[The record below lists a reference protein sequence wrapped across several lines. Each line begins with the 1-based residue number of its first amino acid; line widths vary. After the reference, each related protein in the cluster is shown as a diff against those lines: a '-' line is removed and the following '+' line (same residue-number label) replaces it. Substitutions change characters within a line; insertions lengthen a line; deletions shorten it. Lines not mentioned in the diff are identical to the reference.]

1 MNPYKWKYE
10 DAFMPDE
17 DKKDFVMPFLSS
29 DDPYEVTHDE
39 VLKAKWL
46 HENKILYGDFKP
58 SNKERCIDKI
68 NRSQLPDV
76 VNYIKKV
83 IMIDWAEV
91 NFIIGTNPDSFI
103 EIKFDQ
109 KSVDTELGLKA
120 YMNTLISTHEVIS
133 QFNLRKVLKF
143 WGFKDDCH
151 VYFMLAPQWIKFNP
165 GHVYSSVLKVQQE
178 QIIKNQQK
186 SRTGELGVLEEED
199 PDGADSEQ
207 QMKFTSTADQANL
220 FRIEQLLTRNSN
232 FIKEPQLYSKD
243 IEI

>member
-1 MNPYKWKYE
+1 MPS
-10 DAFMPDE
+10 DA
-17 DKKDFVMPFLSS
+17 KADFVLPYLSS

-46 HENKILYGDFKP
+46 HENKILHGDFKP
-58 SNKERCIDKI
+58 SQNDKCMDKI
-68 NRSQLPDV
+68 NRQQLPDV

-109 KSVDTELGLKA
+109 KSVDTEMGLKA

-133 QFNLRKVLKF
+133 QFNLRKVLKY
-143 WGFKDDCH
+143 WCFKDEKH

-165 GHVYSSVLKVQQE
+165 SHVYSSVLKVQQ
-178 QIIKNQQK
+178 
-186 SRTGELGVLEEED
+186 D
-199 PDGADSEQ
+199 
-207 QMKFTSTADQANL
+207 
-220 FRIEQLLTRNSN
+220 
-232 FIKEPQLYSKD
+232 
-243 IEI
+243 